1 MAAGKLTPRQ
11 KMINM
16 MYLVLT
22 ALLALNVSKE
32 VLDSFF
38 SVNKSI
44 VESTESIEGHN
55 QETYQ
60 RLSDNATEKVKPFNE
75 LAIDVRSNTEP
86 LTELIQSMKYNLV
99 LKADKQVYLG
109 ESQLDSTNSWKPK
122 KGVDGESRPWDEL
135 DPASKKK
142 KISYL
147 RGKSNRT
154 ASGDVFMPKDDNG
167 SAKGLRDQ
175 IYSYENHLVE
185 MLESAQN
192 SGLIVNSTKVEG
204 LIKDIRKVLTTKDK
218 REKDKIVTWQYYN
231 FYDMPAVAAF
241 TFLSKLQSDI
251 KTIESDV
258 INFLAESI
266 TAQDFKVSGLQAQVV
281 QETSTV
287 LRGDENS
294 TKIFLSAFDN
304 SQQPEIYI
312 EDSRNPFSWTID
324 PSDSTKR
331 IYTIPEGFASLE
343 VDANGVAQYN
353 PSTSS
358 PGSKSYNGV
367 IKLVKE
373 SGPEYFP
380 FSQEYLVVKPTMA
393 VSPTA
398 MNIFYIGVDNPIEVS
413 VAGYQNE
420 DIKISCSNGTVSTVN
435 RKEGEY
441 TVKVKG
447 GRESIIKLS
456 VTGRDGKTKSID
468 ERKFRIKSTP
478 KSQVNLPS
486 NLSKAYKAND
496 PVGKA
501 KLTSVKFSAGNP
513 DFMFPIRYKVKSFTV
528 QCTGTQTETISCKG
542 SKLNPRAKT
551 EIKNLISGQMVVFK
565 DFQVV
570 NQATGKQENATNS
583 FNFVIK

>member
-1 MAAGKLTPRQ
+1 
-11 KMINM
+11 
-16 MYLVLT
+16 
-22 ALLALNVSKE
+22 
-32 VLDSFF
+32 
-38 SVNKSI
+38 
-44 VESTESIEGHN
+44 
-55 QETYQ
+55 
-60 RLSDNATEKVKPFNE
+60 
-75 LAIDVRSNTEP
+75 
-86 LTELIQSMKYNLV
+86 
-99 LKADKQVYLG
+99 
-109 ESQLDSTNSWKPK
+109 
-122 KGVDGESRPWDEL
+122 
-135 DPASKKK
+135 
-142 KISYL
+142 
-147 RGKSNRT
+147 
-154 ASGDVFMPKDDNG
+154 MPKQGDKPADN
-167 SAKGLRDQ
+167 LRDQ
-175 IYSYENHLVE
+175 ILSYENKLVN
-185 MLESAQN
+185 MLQSAQN
-192 SGLIVNSTKVEG
+192 SGLVVNSQKVDG

-231 FYDMPAVAAF
+231 FYDMPAVAVF

-251 KTIESDV
+251 TKIESDI

-331 IYTIPEGFASLE
+331 IYTIPEGFASLD
-343 VDANGVAQYN
+343 VDANGVAQYS

-393 VSPTA
+393 VSATE

-420 DIKISCSNGTVSTVN
+420 DIKVSCSNGTVSTVN
-435 RKEGEY
+435 RKAGQY
-441 TVKVKG
+441 TVKVG
-447 GRESIIKLS
+447 SGRESIIKLS

-478 KSQVNLPS
+478 KSQINLPK
-486 NLSKAYKAND
+486 NLREAYKDNL

-501 KLTSVKFSAGNP
+501 KLTAASMKFSAGNP
-513 DFMFPIRYKVKSFTV
+513 DFHFAIRYKVKSFNV
-528 QCTGTQTETISCKG
+528 VCTGTQTEKIKCTG
-542 SKLNPRAKT
+542 SKLNAKARK
-551 EIKNLISGQMVVFK
+551 EIKNLLSGQGVVFR

-570 NQATGKQENATNS
+570 NLATGKQENATNS
-583 FNFVIK
+583 FNFIIK